1 MDLTISHLQRCDIVP
16 TCKMDD
22 PTEPL
27 CTTAASSDP
36 QVDPGEPLLPDA
48 TLVLKVDMRK
58 EAHQSLGGS
67 HGRYTLPCKK
77 GDRLP
82 NSVSL
87 VNILIIKYCVVRS
100 GQLSPVSVW
109 LPSQS
114 SRQSRS
120 SSLCSSA

>member
-1 MDLTISHLQRCDIVP
+1 MDDLTALLH
-16 TCKMDD
+16 
-22 PTEPL
+22 
-27 CTTAASSDP
+27 TTAASSNP

-67 HGRYTLPCKK
+67 HGRYTLSCKK

-87 VNILIIKYCVVRS
+87 VNILIIKYCIVRS
-100 GQLSPVSVW
+100 GQLPPVSV
-109 LPSQS
+109 
-114 SRQSRS
+114 
-120 SSLCSSA
+120 